1 VSYKLTSDITLRGMY
16 TYDGEMN
23 DNRVVFQIYWYYKLL

>member
-1 VSYKLTSDITLRGMY
+1 LTSDITLRGMY